1 METIYKMSE
10 SDPTHVFL
18 LASSPSCESG
28 QQFYDPIWNKSYV
41 DFKIIIP

>member
-10 SDPTHVFL
+10 SEPTHVFL

-28 QQFYDPIWNKSYV
+28 QFYDPIWNKSYV